1 MTIDRSLRVRSGS
14 IANRNVLTRG
24 ERLQKLKEAEKWQDG
39 NSVFGLPKVRVIKV
53 ALKKKKRE
61 KPKRGGRRGVGGPSA
76 PPAGAAATPAAAAK
90 PAAGAKGGKK

>member
-39 NSVFGLPKVRVIKV
+39 SSVFGLPKVRVIKM
-53 ALKKKKRE
+53 ALKKKKKAKTE
-61 KPKRGGRRGVGGPSA
+61 EAAAEGAEGA
-76 PPAGAAATPAAAAK
+76 AAPAGATAATPAAAK